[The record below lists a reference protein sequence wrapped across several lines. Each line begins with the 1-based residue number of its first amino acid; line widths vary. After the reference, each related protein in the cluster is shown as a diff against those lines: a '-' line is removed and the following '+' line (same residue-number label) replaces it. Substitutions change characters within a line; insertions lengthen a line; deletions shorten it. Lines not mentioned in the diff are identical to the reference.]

1 MSSGQTHPEGPRRGA
16 NIQEGRGH
24 CGTGRR
30 TLGAEPSLSPSSDP
44 GAQIQ
49 PAQLEKP
56 VAPRQPRPG
65 LTLPVGHRRHRVP
78 SLSPEQVGFWGIPAR
93 SPPSCG
99 LSPSAGSL
107 DLSARPRGLAQVLP
121 GSARPAPGTQ
131 SLSRAE
137 GRPGPASPR
146 ALTHFPPGSC
156 SGLSPARLPHGPAPG
171 RRPGARGLRVAAA
184 RGRARPAR
192 ALAGGTGFPGGRAAA
207 RAGRGGL
214 GAKPSD
220 WSDRG
225 GAGWAAGL
233 RSARAEPSTAGPS
246 ASSLGPDT
254 GN

>member
-65 LTLPVGHRRHRVP
+65 LTLPVGHRSHRVP
-78 SLSPEQVGFWGIPAR
+78 SLSPEQVGFWGAPAR

-107 DLSARPRGLAQVLP
+107 DLSARPRGLVQVLP

-131 SLSRAE
+131 SLSRAA
-137 GRPGPASPR
+137 GAPRPGLPACPYPLPAGLLLRPPAGPAAPWPGAR
-146 ALTHFPPGSC
+146 APAGSARAAGGGCAGPGASC
-156 SGLSPARLPHGPAPG
+156 SG
-171 RRPGARGLRVAAA
+171 A
-184 RGRARPAR
+184 RGRDRVSGR
-192 ALAGGTGFPGGRAAA
+192 EGGGAGGEGRAAGEA
-207 RAGRGGL
+207 VRL
-214 GAKPSD
+214 V
-220 WSDRG
+220 
-225 GAGWAAGL
+225 
-233 RSARAEPSTAGPS
+233 
-246 ASSLGPDT
+246 
-254 GN
+254 